1 MGMKKIG
8 GDRKKMTKVT
18 LMKNYRRLKSIQ
30 YKGKTI
36 TFRKYPPR
44 SFDKKINTAVVGA
57 YIHGV
62 LYAAA
67 PTKAEVIKKVKVDV
81 DRYFKK

>member
-1 MGMKKIG
+1 
-8 GDRKKMTKVT
+8 MTKIR
-18 LMKNYRRLKSIQ
+18 LMKNYRRLKSIS
-30 YKGKTI
+30 YRGKTI
-36 TFRKYPPR
+36 EFRKYPPR

-67 PTKAEVIKKVKVDV
+67 PTKAEVIKKVKSDV